1 MIIFNTNAKK
11 TSILFLKRKLKIAIK
26 MIEQKKIQ
34 LTQKMTSKKIVRK
47 TRDIETKQ
55 SSRKNILTTRC
66 HFEEII
72 VLKINNEK
80 SRKTLRND
88 ED

>member
-1 MIIFNTNAKK
+1 
-11 TSILFLKRKLKIAIK
+11 

-34 LTQKMTSKKIVRK
+34 LIQKITSKKIVRK
-47 TRDIETKQ
+47 IRDIETKQ
-55 SSRKNILTTRC
+55 ISRKNILLTARC
-66 HFEEII
+66 HSKEVI

>member
-1 MIIFNTNAKK
+1 MIKFDVDATK
-11 TSILFLKRKLKIAIK
+11 TSTLSSKRELKIAMK

-34 LTQKMTSKKIVRK
+34 MTQKMTSKKIVK
-47 TRDIETKQ
+47 KARDTSAKQ
-55 SSRKNILTTRC
+55 SSRKNVLTTRC

-80 SRKTLRND
+80 SRKTLRNN
-88 ED
+88 EE

>member
-1 MIIFNTNAKK
+1 MIIFDTNVRK
-11 TSILFLKRKLKIAIK
+11 TSTLSSRRELKIAVK
-26 MIEQKKIQ
+26 VIEQKKIQ
-34 LTQKMTSKKIVRK
+34 LTQKMTSKEIVRK

-55 SSRKNILTTRC
+55 NSRKNILTTRC
-66 HFEEII
+66 HSEEII

>member
-1 MIIFNTNAKK
+1 MIISNTNAKK
-11 TSILFLKRKLKIAIK
+11 ISTLSSKRELKITIK
-26 MIEQKKIQ
+26 VIEQKKIQ

-55 SSRKNILTTRC
+55 SSRKNILITRC

-72 VLKINNEK
+72 VFKINNEK